1 MRTKRKIDDC
11 RECIHWIKGPLTK
24 LPRGTLVYDD
34 ALGVSVMR
42 NGILAGG
49 QCGARPTGL
58 GEHRYMDLGEH
69 GYMYTSQRG
78 KVIRVNDRPC
88 RYFDPGSA
96 HEKAARL
103 AEKLNPTT

>member
-11 RECIHWIKGPLTK
+11 RECIQWIKGPLTK

-34 ALGVSVMR
+34 ALGASVMR
-42 NGILAGG
+42 DDILAGG
-49 QCGARPTGL
+49 QCGARPT
-58 GEHRYMDLGEH
+58 DLGEH
-69 GYMYTSQRG
+69 GYMYTSLRK

>member
-49 QCGARPTGL
+49 QCGARPT
-58 GEHRYMDLGEH
+58 DLGEH
-69 GYMYTSQRG
+69 GYMYTSQRQ
-78 KVIRVNDRPC
+78 KIIRVNDRPC

>member
-1 MRTKRKIDDC
+1 MRTKHKIDDC

-24 LPRGTLVYDD
+24 LPRNTLVYDD
-34 ALGVSVMR
+34 TLGMSIKR

-49 QCGARPTGL
+49 QCGA
-58 GEHRYMDLGEH
+58 ENFGEH
-69 GYMYTSQRG
+69 GYRWSQRI
-78 KVIRVNDRPC
+78 IRVNDRPC
-88 RYFDPGSA
+88 RYSDPGSA